1 MLKLYSE
8 TGSPEESA
16 MHESVLALPDFQYDC
31 ALPSPED
38 YIRLLEIKEI
48 GFSDTTGISCEL
60 TLWPLDPKDRPKY
73 HAISYTWGDPK
84 FTTYL
89 RINGKKFQ
97 VRQNCEYA
105 LRQAHSHGGSRYYWL
120 DAICIDQNDT
130 TEKGHQVAMMGDI
143 YRNAAHVLACV
154 GPHHS
159 DSLFMIRTL
168 EHYQGILN
176 PILGPVFGG
185 PNKTHHITYEDDPR
199 YRNFH
204 GHRRSLLEWF
214 LKCRTSTWRRNARA
228 LLEFLKRPYF
238 SRVWVVQELTLATS
252 ASLHCGMDQLSIPTI
267 CAMWDVL
274 NGFYSPIR
282 HSSQWLPSPMTDW
295 IPFMTKFSI
304 NRNMRYLCHRVW
316 FLRRFWVAET
326 SMKPSPE
333 IIGYERSLQ
342 TTTESFTRL
351 TLYDAMKQLEYSQSD
366 DLRDRV
372 YGVLSLVDWTRSPRI
387 FPDYDINEFDLAI
400 NVLRLSM
407 GSDTITE
414 DQFMDKSP
422 SVQMADLLVRLL
434 ELHFSSRIIQGVIR
448 GRRRSLESQ
457 TAQNTNPNHTL
468 EHSAKLV
475 WCGFKMNTAGINM
488 APFALLEDIDPDG
501 SVAYRYESDSIT
513 TGRQHNSFSPEA
525 GQCTVLASHGARRHD
540 WILYP
545 VFELPWLT
553 SEDQRCFIQI
563 NFAGPSRQC
572 ATGLIARK
580 DKHDRFS
587 LIGQGIID
595 WGNAS
600 QKHFDRLTHGQIHAF
615 QVLFASED
623 LLLRMATWSSFHYS
637 YPHPNSHRKLSER
650 LEMPVCGSAL
660 SSYAIH
666 MPLKQVNTSKALA
679 KSFDSYPGSAT
690 FESVGTP
697 DQPRDGDKP
706 ASSKYQ

>member
-1 MLKLYSE
+1 MPAREPYDIATSLCKQKLHLGNKK

-143 YRNAAHVLACV
+143 YRNAAHVLA
-154 GPHHS
+154 
-159 DSLFMIRTL
+159 
-168 EHYQGILN
+168 
-176 PILGPVFGG
+176 
-185 PNKTHHITYEDDPR
+185 
-199 YRNFH
+199 
-204 GHRRSLLEWF
+204 
-214 LKCRTSTWRRNARA
+214 
-228 LLEFLKRPYF
+228 
-238 SRVWVVQELTLATS
+238 
-252 ASLHCGMDQLSIPTI
+252 
-267 CAMWDVL
+267 
-274 NGFYSPIR
+274 
-282 HSSQWLPSPMTDW
+282 
-295 IPFMTKFSI
+295 
-304 NRNMRYLCHRVW
+304 NMRYLCHRVW